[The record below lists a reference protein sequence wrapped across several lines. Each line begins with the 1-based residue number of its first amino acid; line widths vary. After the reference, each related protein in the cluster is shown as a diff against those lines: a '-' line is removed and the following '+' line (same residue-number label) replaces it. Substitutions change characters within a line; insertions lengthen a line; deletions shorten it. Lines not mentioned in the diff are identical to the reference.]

1 MERVYRTDE
10 QPVSHSSFMGK
21 LSAWTFLCFV
31 AAAFCVSTVGLDRTP
46 IAVAVFRGGDAPQ
59 AFLVSLFLN
68 GREPLVMETILTSS
82 QKHEL
87 ARSIL
92 TEDDETLRRL
102 SKSAGAEGRYA
113 ASSAGVATA
122 MDWPPFLG
130 GGIAT
135 WTRLK
140 ATGWICSLTFPERVV
155 LSLWAKTPPAAPWD
169 PASAAL
175 TVPEVSV
182 APVTAVSKSTQAK
195 ISAASTSTVVIAL
208 AGGTPTAAGTMV
220 AAASFTA
227 PLRVEILN
235 GCGITNAADLV
246 AGAAKDAGMQVV
258 WVGNAQ
264 GPGRFRVPKTF
275 IESHAGVPVVV
286 EELCKRLGIPVSDV
300 RPNGTTKPG
309 VDVTV
314 TVGRDYPKI
323 RERLRAR
330 N

>member
-1 MERVYRTDE
+1 
-10 QPVSHSSFMGK
+10 MGK
-21 LSAWTFLCFV
+21 LSAWAFLCFV
-31 AAAFCVSTVGLDRTP
+31 AAAFCVSTVGLDRAP
-46 IAVAVFRGGDAPQ
+46 VEVAVFRGGDAPQ
-59 AFLVSLFLN
+59 AFIVSLFLN
-68 GREPLVMETILTSS
+68 GREPLVAEMNLTAS

-92 TEDDETLRRL
+92 TEDDETLKRL
-102 SKSAGAEGRYA
+102 SKSAGAGGRYA
-113 ASSAGVATA
+113 ASSAGVASTV
-122 MDWPPFLG
+122 DWPPFLG
-130 GGIAT
+130 GGIAS

-140 ATGWICSLTFPERVV
+140 APGWICSLTFPERVV
-155 LSLWAKTPPAAPWD
+155 LSLWAKTPPAAPWN

-195 ISAASTSTVVIAL
+195 IPAASTSTVVIAM
-208 AGGTPTAAGTMV
+208 AGGTPTATVSSA
-220 AAASFTA
+220 A
-227 PLRVEILN
+227 PLRVEIRN

-264 GPGRFRVPKTF
+264 GPGRFKVTKTF
-275 IESHAGVPVVV
+275 IESHAGVPVAI

-300 RPNGTTKPG
+300 RPSGTSKAE
-309 VDVTV
+309 VDVIV
-314 TVGRDYPKI
+314 TVGRDYPRI

-330 N
+330 NQR